1 MTKPQTQGV
10 ASGQKQELP
19 SVEQHSILPLTFT
32 QQLLEAQEII
42 QDEAAALNV
51 LASQLDGRFC
61 DAVRLILETTGTVV
75 VTGVGKAGL
84 IGQKIVATLSSTGTK
99 SMFLHPTEALH
110 GDLGCLTANDIVL
123 AFSNSGRSEEVLKL
137 LPILNRRRTPF
148 IAITRDLESDFA
160 KAATI
165 VLEIGRH
172 SEAGQLRLAP
182 SVSTTVMLA
191 MGDALALVVS
201 QAKGFGQLDFAESHP
216 AGNLGRQFQSVAE
229 VMRTGSELRTARDC
243 ETVRSVMIE
252 RSPSGRRTGAVLLTD
267 ATGRLSGIFTDSDLA
282 RLFEQRR
289 DHLIDCAIAEVMSV
303 NPTTIHESAMLP
315 EAVSVLKK
323 TKISE
328 LPVVTDSGAPIGLV
342 DITDVI
348 DVAPMARSVDS
359 SESSHSKAA

>member
-123 AFSNSGRSEEVLKL
+123 AFSNSGRSEDCL
-137 LPILNRRRTPF
+137 LYT
-148 IAITRDLESDFA
+148 
-160 KAATI
+160 
-165 VLEIGRH
+165 
-172 SEAGQLRLAP
+172 
-182 SVSTTVMLA
+182 
-191 MGDALALVVS
+191 
-201 QAKGFGQLDFAESHP
+201 
-216 AGNLGRQFQSVAE
+216 
-229 VMRTGSELRTARDC
+229 
-243 ETVRSVMIE
+243 
-252 RSPSGRRTGAVLLTD
+252 SPSPRD
-267 ATGRLSGIFTDSDLA
+267 
-282 RLFEQRR
+282 QRGSR
-289 DHLIDCAIAEVMSV
+289 MPS
-303 NPTTIHESAMLP
+303 SA
-315 EAVSVLKK
+315 
-323 TKISE
+323 
-328 LPVVTDSGAPIGLV
+328 
-342 DITDVI
+342 
-348 DVAPMARSVDS
+348 
-359 SESSHSKAA
+359 